1 MEVRPDVGA
10 SLAAGFADEAGLD
23 IGQPDLIRPSVGAG
37 RDRVATMEI
46 RAVNE
51 DAAHAGR
58 AQLSEGD
65 FLRSFHRACHAEIEL
80 RLCVIPSVTD

>member
-1 MEVRPDVGA
+1 
-10 SLAAGFADEAGLD
+10 
-23 IGQPDLIRPSVGAG
+23 
-37 RDRVATMEI
+37 MEI